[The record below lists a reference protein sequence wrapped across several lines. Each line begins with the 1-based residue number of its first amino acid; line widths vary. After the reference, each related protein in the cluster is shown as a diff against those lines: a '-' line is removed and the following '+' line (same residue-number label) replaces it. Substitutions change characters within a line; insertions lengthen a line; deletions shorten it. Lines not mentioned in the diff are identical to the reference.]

1 MWIATF
7 IALLL
12 APPESGE
19 ISGSVTVQRGG
30 AKTDASGVVVYLVGF
45 SEPAPSVVAE
55 IRQHGKHFDPDLLP
69 ITAGPTV
76 SFPNGDPF
84 FHNVFSVS
92 PTRKFDLGQY
102 PRGETKS
109 KQFPSVGVVDVYC
122 NIHPEMAATIL
133 VLPNRK
139 FTRAAADGTFRI
151 AGVPAGHWTVYAYS
165 RGATKPVSAAIDVVA
180 GRATELRLTLDENR
194 SDFAHPNKFG
204 EKYREPTKYR

>member
-1 MWIATF
+1 MRIATF

-12 APPESGE
+12 AQPESGE
-19 ISGSVTVQRGG
+19 LSGSVTVQRSG
-30 AKTDASGVVVYLVGF
+30 ARADASGVVVYVVGF

-69 ITAGPTV
+69 ITAGQTV

-92 PTRKFDLGQY
+92 PIRKFDLGQY
-102 PRGETKS
+102 PRGETKT

-151 AGVPAGHWTVYAYS
+151 AGIPPGHWTVYEHS
-165 RGATKPVSAAIDVVA
+165 RGATTPGSAPVDGF
-180 GRATELRLTLDENR
+180 GRAATVCVDGPMT
-194 SDFAHPNKFG
+194 G
-204 EKYREPTKYR
+204 